1 MKIKID
7 PSKRVTLYN
16 TEFDEMRHK
25 LDTTL
30 QNTLKAMLATNIDAA
45 AIGLKINIDLVKVV
59 VDDNNAPTGQREAM
73 KPEISARIASAM
85 TKRVDTRCNVI
96 GKASN
101 KELLIDDDGNF
112 CLVSAEEASGQ
123 LSMFNSWDEFREA
136 ATEGQPV
143 PIRDD
148 DEEEEMPFAED
159 PDEDDEDD
167 EETEDEDD
175 ADV

>member
-30 QNTLKAMLATNIDAA
+30 QTTLKAMLATNIDAA

-59 VDDNNAPTGQREAM
+59 VADDNAPTGQREAM

-85 TKRVDTRCNVI
+85 TKRVDTKCNII
-96 GKASN
+96 GRASN

-136 ATEGQPV
+136 ATEGQPI

-148 DEEEEMPFAED
+148 DKEEEMPFAED